1 MQKVKVKTR
10 LIETEKQQLM
20 LELGD
25 INEKLV
31 VALRD
36 VTNLRVDLGAFNDQL
51 RDALHQNDVLKF
63 RNTELLEELKA
74 LARQDEGGPP
84 SF

>member
-1 MQKVKVKTR
+1 MKVKTR